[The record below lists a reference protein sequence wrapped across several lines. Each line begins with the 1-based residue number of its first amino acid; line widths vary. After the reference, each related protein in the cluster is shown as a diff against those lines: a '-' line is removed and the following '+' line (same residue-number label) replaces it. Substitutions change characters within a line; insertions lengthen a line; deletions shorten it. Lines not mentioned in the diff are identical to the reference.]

1 LADAWDEFSVDEN
14 PTGWEDA
21 VKKARK
27 SGHVRICVIE
37 VPTDK
42 LESLWVGDVI
52 PGEVNP

>member
-14 PTGWEDA
+14 PAGWKDA

-27 SGHVRICVIE
+27 SGDVRICFIE

-42 LESLWVGDVI
+42 LESLWLEDVI
-52 PGEVNP
+52 PGEVKP